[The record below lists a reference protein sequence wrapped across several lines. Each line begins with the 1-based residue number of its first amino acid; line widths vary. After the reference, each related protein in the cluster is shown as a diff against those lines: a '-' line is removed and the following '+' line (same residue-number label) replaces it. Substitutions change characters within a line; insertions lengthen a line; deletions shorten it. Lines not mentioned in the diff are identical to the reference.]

1 MEIDVDY
8 FAGLLLGVDVEE
20 DAETHGKGA
29 RYLHLVSTEKGHI
42 SPAHLS
48 GGQGGE
54 LGVEVGAA
62 GEEGGGYVFGVKPVG
77 FRHGLEELRSGLKDR
92 LAGVGLDSGGAP
104 DTSSQHA
111 DIAEARSRLVGARAG
126 LLAGAKYSGPRAAT
140 ICTAGRLL
148 ANSEKPSDP
157 NGQLSAGR

>member
-1 MEIDVDY
+1 MDY
-8 FAGLLLGVDVEE
+8 FAGLLLAVDVEE
-20 DAETHGKGA
+20 DAETHWKGA
-29 RYLHLVSTEKGHI
+29 RYLHLVSAEKSHI

-48 GGQGGE
+48 GSQGGE
-54 LGVEVGAA
+54 LSVEVVAA
-62 GEEGGGYVFGVKPVG
+62 GEEGGGYVLGVKPVG
-77 FRHGLEELRSGLKDR
+77 FRHGLKELRSGLKDR

-140 ICTAGRLL
+140 ICTAGRLRL
-148 ANSEKPSDP
+148 
-157 NGQLSAGR
+157 